1 MRTGAC
7 IRDSLKMATWR
18 ATYACQSSISEDDMC
33 SSCSCFV
40 ATARS
45 RIFWCCI
52 LLKTIEKVYTACCQ
66 KQVFQVFHTS
76 SNQASTFV
84 TFAIQITVTTIQYNT
99 RNQLTYISQNHL
111 FIHIFSDLWVTFR
124 SQNLELQSTIFHQLF
139 HVRWKFLPLNDFF
152 SFSHFFV
159 N

>member
-1 MRTGAC
+1 MNDAC
-7 IRDSLKMATWR
+7 SRFLVLPDQL
-18 ATYACQSSISEDDMC
+18 QSSIAVEPVKEMVLC
-33 SSCSCFV
+33 S
-40 ATARS
+40 
-45 RIFWCCI
+45 
-52 LLKTIEKVYTACCQ
+52 LLPWSGMRKTRLKRFTQRAV
-66 KQVFQVFHTS
+66 KSKSFQSFITS
-76 SNQASTFV
+76 LNQASTFV

-99 RNQLTYISQNHL
+99 RNLLTYISQNHL

-152 SFSHFFV
+152 SFSHFFM